1 MRHPYLP
8 RTPSGVTMFV
18 LRIVTRMMRVLM
30 GVRVIMDG
38 PSVLMRVRMNDN
50 FSCAVA
56 RTAILRADFSRT
68 STLRTFFHTLCFAFH

>member
-1 MRHPYLP
+1 
-8 RTPSGVTMFV
+8 
-18 LRIVTRMMRVLM
+18 M

-68 STLRTFFHTLCFAFH
+68 STPRTFFHTLCFAFH